1 MHIIIRKIVKE
12 KGTDIICSN
21 VLINCIDDEGGFSD
35 VEMRPYKKILKGI
48 VADRY
53 SQKLLDIGAWNAETE
68 LLVKSFA
75 QKNMLQEDGVL
86 YVFSCLAYGLGWLKK
101 SPKLPAETKKIR
113 QQEAQKKAKE
123 AEAAQKANE
132 EAIRQKAE
140 ETARKKAE
148 IAEKR
153 ALEAERRAKDA
164 EKKAL
169 EAEEALRKRGNAA
182 EKRRR
187 SASEQI
193 PAQEVS
199 VTNIANFANATR
211 YLKELERTFEEIT
224 KSTKGQKAKW
234 NRMADALNTF
244 PLPTAREELF
254 TFAVSMH
261 SKMSEK
267 LGGEG
272 ESEREAGAMLMTAYL
287 SKYKECILKVK
298 SLYPTDSVFANLLST
313 YDEDIKKAKSAI
325 WWQKDHTIL
334 WVILG
339 LVGMMFL
346 CFVPLAIFGDGETS
360 SESDNVEMIG
370 LLDETNSGSIS
381 LTPTKS
387 GEFVIPANIERI
399 EANAFNNNKELK
411 SIVISESVKVI
422 ENGAFDG
429 CSNLIS
435 VTINSD
441 MIVNK
446 DYNKSSLSNVFGPQV
461 ETYILGESVR
471 GIGKNTFAK
480 CYDLKSI
487 IIPTSVLKIGKN
499 AFNECAKLTSVTIN
513 SNAIIGRD
521 FDIRSVSPMAEIFGP
536 QVQEFIIGGDVKNI
550 GNNAFNKYSALR
562 SITIKKNVESIG
574 NNAFKN
580 CSNLSSI
587 KIPGNV
593 KRLGAN
599 SFRNCNNLISVTI
612 SEGVDCIDEYAFA
625 DCTKLTSFKIPKS
638 LTYLGKNIFEGCTN
652 LTKLYLPKG
661 KKYNSEQ
668 IFRSDCK
675 MIRY

>member
-1 MHIIIRKIVKE
+1 MHLIIKKIIKQR
-12 KGTDIICSN
+12 GID
-21 VLINCIDDEGGFSD
+21 VLYSKALISCMDDEGAFSD
-35 VEMRPYKKILKGI
+35 IEMRPYKKILRTI
-48 VADRY
+48 VTEDY
-53 SQKLLDIGAWNAETE
+53 SQKLTEIGEWNAETE
-68 LLVKSFA
+68 ALARSFA
-75 QKNMLQEDGVL
+75 QRNMLQEDEIL